1 MSAWNPETTP
11 NFTRVEMACNCG
23 CGECEMR
30 QDFMDML
37 QALRRAYGKPL
48 SITCGY
54 RCPNHPDEASKANPG
69 SHAQGR
75 AADIRCTDAGMRDEL
90 LRRAYDCGMSG
101 KGIAKGFIHLDN
113 GHDFQARPA
122 VWSY

>member
-1 MSAWNPETTP
+1 MIAWNPDTTP
-11 NFTRVEMACNCG
+11 NFTRAEMACKCG

-37 QALRRAYGKPL
+37 QAFRTAYGRPL
-48 SITCGY
+48 SVSSGF
-54 RCPNHPDEASKANPG
+54 RCPNHPDEAKKAHRG

-75 AADIRCTDAGMRDEL
+75 AADIRCASGGIRHKL
-90 LRRAYDCGMSG
+90 LTLAFEMGFSG
-101 KGIAKGFIHLDN
+101 IGVAKGFIHLDN

-122 VWSY
+122 VWTY